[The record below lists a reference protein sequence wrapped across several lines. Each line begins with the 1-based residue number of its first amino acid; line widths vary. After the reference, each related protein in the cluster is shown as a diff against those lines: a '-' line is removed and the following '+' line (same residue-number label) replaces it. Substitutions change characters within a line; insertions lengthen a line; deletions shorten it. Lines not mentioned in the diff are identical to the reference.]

1 MTAAIPGAWWKS
13 VGRDSSAVRVVAA
26 ARVAAVLSIAAIG
39 SFAAPL
45 HGPFARLLLVLGLI
59 GVPWSTIVFFC
70 ADRPDNRIAVYGGPV
85 GDLLLLFSAQ
95 SLLHNAVEPV
105 LLGYLVLVAFTVY
118 TAGRSFAALIMA
130 GAVGLTVIAHSI
142 APGHPQLRVSVTIPI
157 FIGAAA
163 LVPLVERTTALQAR
177 ADAASERLRTRADVI
192 LSHVADAVF
201 VTDDVGRILLC
212 NPATERLL
220 ALPATSITGF
230 TCDAVLGL
238 HIGERALDCSTGC
251 ALLALRGGSS
261 ADLWREHAS
270 GRRQPLLAEAA
281 DTPGAD
287 GGAEVVHSVRD
298 ITRLKQAEEAKTL
311 FLATASHELKT
322 PLTVISGFA
331 STLLRYP
338 DLTDEMRTSAY
349 EAISTRAGELTR
361 IVERLLLSSRI
372 EAGKLDVKVDEM
384 DVAPLLQE
392 RVDGY
397 SASMQRHVT
406 LQTDKPAAPALANNA
421 ALTTVIDH
429 LLDNAIKYSPGGEPI
444 DVCVTERDF
453 VVEISVT
460 DHGVGMDADQAAH
473 CFDRFW
479 QAESTDVRRF
489 GGTGIGLY
497 IVQSLVEAM
506 GGSVVVHTAPGAGS
520 AFVVQL
526 RRPGVVPKQAPP
538 PRNEGEATSIREF
551 MRQIGVPERGRR

>member
-1 MTAAIPGAWWKS
+1 MTALPGAWWMS
-13 VGRDSSAVRVVAA
+13 AGRDSGAVRVVAVV
-26 ARVAAVLSIAAIG
+26 RVLAVLSVAAIG
-39 SFAAPL
+39 SFTGPS
-45 HGPFARLLLVLGLI
+45 HGPFARFLLVLGLA

-85 GDLLLLFSAQ
+85 GDLLLLFAAQ
-95 SLLHNAVEPV
+95 SLLKSAVEPV

-118 TAGRSFAALIMA
+118 TAGRSFAAMVVAAAI
-130 GAVGLTVIAHSI
+130 GLTVIAHSV
-142 APGHPQLRVSVTIPI
+142 APGNPQLRASVTIPV
-157 FIGAAA
+157 FVGAAA

-177 ADAASERLRTRADVI
+177 AAAASDRLRTRADII

-201 VTDDVGRILLC
+201 VTDDAGRILLC

-220 ALPATSITGF
+220 GLPASAITGSA
-230 TCDAVLGL
+230 CDAVLGL
-238 HIGERALDCSTGC
+238 HVGERALDCSKRCG
-251 ALLALRGGSS
+251 LLTLRATASQ
-261 ADLWREHAS
+261 DLWRQS
-270 GRRQPLLAEAA
+270 PTGRRQPLLAEAA
-281 DTPGAD
+281 DTPGVD

-349 EAISTRAGELTR
+349 EAISTRSAELTR

-372 EAGKLDVKVDEM
+372 EAGKLDVRLERIEIG
-384 DVAPLLQE
+384 PLLRE

-397 SASMQRHVT
+397 AASMQRLLT
-406 LQTDKPAAPALANNA
+406 LNAGEQLPAVIANGG

-444 DVCVTERDF
+444 AVGVADRDHL
-453 VVEISVT
+453 VEITVA
-460 DHGVGMDADQAAH
+460 DQGVGMDADQAAH

-479 QAESTDVRRF
+479 QAESTDIRRF

-506 GGSVVVHTAPGAGS
+506 SGSVTVESSPGAGS
-520 AFVVQL
+520 TFMVQL
-526 RRPGVVPKQAPP
+526 RKADAVPRQTV
-538 PRNEGEATSIREF
+538 PRKDGESTSIREF
-551 MRQIGVPERGRR
+551 MRQIGVPERNRR

>member
-1 MTAAIPGAWWKS
+1 MTAFPGAWWMS
-13 VGRDSSAVRVVAA
+13 TGRDSSAVRVVAVL
-26 ARVAAVLSIAAIG
+26 RVVGVLGIAAVG
-39 SFAAPL
+39 SFAGPL
-45 HGPFARLLLVLGLI
+45 HGPFARFLLVLGLA

-70 ADRPDNRIAVYGGPV
+70 ADRPDNRLAVYGGPL
-85 GDLLLLFSAQ
+85 GDLLLLFAAQ
-95 SLLHNAVEPV
+95 SLLENAVEPV

-118 TAGRSFAALIMA
+118 TAGRSFAALTVAAAI
-130 GAVGLTVIAHSI
+130 GLTVIAHAV
-142 APGHPQLRVSVTIPI
+142 APGNPQLRASVTIPV
-157 FIGAAA
+157 FVGAAA

-177 ADAASERLRTRADVI
+177 AAAASERLRTRADII

-201 VTDDVGRILLC
+201 VTDDAGQILLC

-220 ALPATSITGF
+220 GLPASAITGF
-230 TCDAVLGL
+230 ACDEVVGL
-238 HIGERALDCSTGC
+238 HAGERTLDCSKGC
-251 ALLALRGGSS
+251 ALLTMHDTANQ
-261 ADLWREHAS
+261 DLWREGAT

-281 DTPGAD
+281 DTPGAE

-338 DLTDEMRTSAY
+338 DLNDEMRKSAY
-349 EAISTRAGELTR
+349 EAISTRSVELTR

-372 EAGKLDVKVDEM
+372 EAGKLDVKVESV

-397 SASMQRHVT
+397 SASMQRSVT
-406 LQTDKPAAPALANNA
+406 LHREDPLPPVIANSG

-444 DVCVTERDF
+444 EVCAAGNDYVL
-453 VVEISVT
+453 EISVK
-460 DHGVGMDADQAAH
+460 DYGVGMDAEQAGH
-473 CFDRFW
+473 CFERFW

-506 GGSVVVHTAPGAGS
+506 GGSVSVTSTPGAGS
-520 AFVVQL
+520 SFIVQL
-526 RRPGVVPKQAPP
+526 RRPDAVPRQAAPP
-538 PRNEGEATSIREF
+538 RKEGESTSIREF
-551 MRQIGVPERGRR
+551 MRQIGVPERKRR